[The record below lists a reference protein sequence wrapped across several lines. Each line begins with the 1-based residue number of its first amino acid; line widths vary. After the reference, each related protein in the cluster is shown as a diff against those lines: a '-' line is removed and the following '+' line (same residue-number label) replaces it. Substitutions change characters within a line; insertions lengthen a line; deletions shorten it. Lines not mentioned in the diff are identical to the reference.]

1 MVSILFGCGKIL
13 LFKPMI
19 IELFLWALLIIFSPA
34 IIVCAFI
41 TLAIMLI
48 FLVFVIYSVVRLV
61 IWSFKFITGRIKD
74 MYNKSDE
81 NEIVL

>member
-1 MVSILFGCGKIL
+1 
-13 LFKPMI
+13 MI